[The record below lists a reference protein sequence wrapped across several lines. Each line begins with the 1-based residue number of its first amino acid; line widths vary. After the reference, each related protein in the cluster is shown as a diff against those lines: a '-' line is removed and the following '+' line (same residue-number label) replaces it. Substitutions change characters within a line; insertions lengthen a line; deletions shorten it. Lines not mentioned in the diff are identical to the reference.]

1 MFKKMKLKKRIPRQV
16 WVLGLV
22 SLFTDIASE
31 MLYPVTPVFLTSV
44 LGASMAVV
52 GIIEGVA
59 EVTAGFL
66 KGYFGALSDRV
77 RKRSIFVTIGYSLSA
92 IVKPLPGL
100 FPGVGAVIGSRV
112 LDRVGK
118 GIRTAPRDALLAA
131 NSDGDSGAVFGFHR
145 GMDTLGAAL
154 GPVIALII
162 LYFYPENYTLVFLMA
177 FVPSVPAVI
186 ATLYVKDRFI
196 EKNNKNPGNY
206 LTLLKSVP
214 ASYKKILL
222 IVVLFSLINSSD
234 VFLIL
239 KTDQAAGSGMIAIA
253 GYIFYNLVYASAS
266 YPVGLLADKLGKRR
280 IFAFGLLVFAVV
292 YLGFAFTTDT
302 IPLFGLF
309 ALYGIYASATEGVV
323 KAWISDVVPD
333 NLRGSAIGLLTML
346 QSFAVMA
353 GSTLTGLL
361 WDHYGATV
369 PFIISGSV
377 ALVLAFVVVIPRTI
391 RS

>member
-1 MFKKMKLKKRIPRQV
+1 MKLKKRIPRQV

-31 MLYPVTPVFLTSV
+31 MLYPVTPVFLTSI

-162 LYFYPENYTLVFLMA
+162 LYFYPDNYTLVFLMA

>member
-1 MFKKMKLKKRIPRQV
+1 MKLKKRIPRQV

-186 ATLYVKDRFI
+186 ATLYVKDKFI

>member
-1 MFKKMKLKKRIPRQV
+1 MKLKKRIPRQV

>member
-1 MFKKMKLKKRIPRQV
+1 MKLKKRIPRQV

-31 MLYPVTPVFLTSV
+31 MLYPVTPVFLTSI

>member
-1 MFKKMKLKKRIPRQV
+1 MKLKKSIPRQV

>member
-1 MFKKMKLKKRIPRQV
+1 MKLKKRIPRQV

-186 ATLYVKDRFI
+186 ATLYVKDKFI

-323 KAWISDVVPD
+323 KAWISEVVPD